1 MKRVSARNRTEPTKA
16 SPAVYA
22 YQGDFNGKT
31 PRWLVV
37 DADDKLV
44 YCPEAKTARCESI
57 LTAAKLAWQRA
68 SRELVATKLSDGML
82 DHVAETPE
90 PMQVGALRQDVV
102 AALQSRHFPKPA
114 AERMVN
120 ECLKD
125 VLAKGIMVRRGNRL
139 SINPEKGEELLNR
152 HAWIRNCRLLLGNIK
167 ARMPELEVLRKEAVE
182 GDLASD
188 CFYRYYHSS
197 FKVYWLQSLTER
209 IVEKLKSLLPGRELN
224 RDFTAILAKGTG
236 VRWEMSHNREWHK
249 HTGPILE
256 ACFHARTMLEL
267 SIRSGKRIKYPP
279 TCLPTDWAAVLYLF
293 RLR

>member
-1 MKRVSARNRTEPTKA
+1 MKRVSARNGTGPTKA
-16 SPAVYA
+16 GPAVYA
-22 YQGDFNGKT
+22 YQGNFNGKT

-139 SINPEKGEELLNR
+139 SIDPEKGKELLNR

-167 ARMPELEVLRKEAVE
+167 AQMPELDALRKEAVE

-209 IVEKLKSLLPGRELN
+209 IVQKLKSLLPGQELN

-256 ACFHARTMLEL
+256 AFFHARTMLEL

>member
-1 MKRVSARNRTEPTKA
+1 MKRVSARNRTEPTQA
-16 SPAVYA
+16 GPAVYA

-31 PRWLVV
+31 PRWLVF
-37 DADDKLV
+37 DIDDKLI
-44 YCPEAKTARCESI
+44 YCPEAKAAQCESI
-57 LTAAKLAWQRA
+57 LTAAKLVWQRV
-68 SRELVATKLSDGML
+68 SRETLAAKLSDGML
-82 DHVAETPE
+82 EHVAEAPE
-90 PMQVGALRQDVV
+90 PMQVNAFRLDAV
-102 AALQSRHFPKPA
+102 AALQRRHFPKPV

-120 ECLKD
+120 ECLKG

-167 ARMPELEVLRKEAVE
+167 TQMPELEALRKEAVE

-209 IVEKLKSLLPGRELN
+209 IVEKLKSLLPGQELN

-236 VRWEMSHNREWHK
+236 VQWEMSHNREWHK

-256 ACFHARTMLEL
+256 AFFHARTMLEL
-267 SIRSGKRIKYPP
+267 TIRSGKTIKYPP
-279 TCLPTDWAAVLYLF
+279 TCFPTDWGAVLYLF